1 MKNLSIK
8 IDDELHS
15 QLIEKASESNKSLA
29 DFVRTVLRGD
39 HVDDTRTFHS
49 DVSEI
54 IQEFRNQI
62 KLKDTQISQLHQL
75 LAMEQ
80 SNLGLITEQ
89 LSKVQLQLED
99 QRDTKTL
106 WQRVRS
112 VFIPKSVSSS
122 QYMQIRRSLYNSS

>member
-39 HVDDTRTFHS
+39 HVDDTRTFYS

-112 VFIPKSVSSS
+112 VFIPKSA
-122 QYMQIRRSLYNSS
+122 

>member
-54 IQEFRNQI
+54 IQEFRMHVKNSI
-62 KLKDTQISQLHQL
+62 NFKVIFVVFKFLHNFWKFN
-75 LAMEQ
+75 MV
-80 SNLGLITEQ
+80 I
-89 LSKVQLQLED
+89 
-99 QRDTKTL
+99 
-106 WQRVRS
+106 
-112 VFIPKSVSSS
+112 
-122 QYMQIRRSLYNSS
+122 

>member
-39 HVDDTRTFHS
+39 HVDDTRAFYS

-89 LSKVQLQLED
+89 LSKVQLQFEDQLQLED

-112 VFIPKSVSSS
+112 VFIPKSA
-122 QYMQIRRSLYNSS
+122 

>member
-89 LSKVQLQLED
+89 LSKVQLQLEY
-99 QRDTKTL
+99 QRYTKTL

-112 VFIPKSVSSS
+112 VFIPKSA
-122 QYMQIRRSLYNSS
+122 